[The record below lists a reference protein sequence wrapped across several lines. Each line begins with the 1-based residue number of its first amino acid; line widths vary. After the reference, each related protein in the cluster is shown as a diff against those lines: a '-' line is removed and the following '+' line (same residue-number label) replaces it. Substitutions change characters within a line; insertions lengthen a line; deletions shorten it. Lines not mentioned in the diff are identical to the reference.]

1 MISLDEQIAQMTD
14 PVEFVRLCNA
24 LLTAEYKHYFQIVD
38 GTRGDEGNDGY
49 IASDRC
55 LIAIYCPMKPERRTD
70 SDYIAKIKSDLAKI
84 PSLRELGA
92 YPIRRWAFVTPRKL
106 SNKVLSV
113 MRTEAMKAGIY
124 ATQFDSTFLAGL
136 LRKYK
141 YLIPEFPA
149 LQTADTDEMITEI
162 LSLVRSLPTV
172 DRPSETMLPTANVYN
187 PETGDTS
194 SWVHRP
200 GAWPQFLEIDQNY
213 TDLRK
218 QLLYSI
224 SNKQY
229 ELANSQY
236 HQILHYM
243 GTRELWD
250 DADFFSKQILY
261 LSNQHKDYR
270 NFGIILIKG
279 RAWQLLRRRRFNL
292 AEDVLEK
299 AFDFLKSRS
308 EKGLF
313 YDRIGDLY
321 FEKGRVALAS
331 EFYTKARDYLRDV
344 DAHKAELKRLLLK
357 AQNINLDSS
366 KRIDELTR
374 LREEFRSIK
383 SFREGMVL
391 IELAKSYHFL
401 HAPEAISAA
410 DSAYKFLCNEVRMP
424 SMTAKA
430 EQILKF
436 IKQGKPFKGRD

>member
-1 MISLDEQIAQMTD
+1 MISFDEQIAQMSN

-24 LLTAEYKHYFQIVD
+24 LLTAEYKYDFQIVD

-49 IASDRC
+49 IAADKC

-70 SDYIAKIKSDLAKI
+70 GDYIAKIKSDLAKI
-84 PSLRELGA
+84 PSLQETGA

-113 MRTEAMKAGIY
+113 MRAEAKRAGID
-124 ATQFDSTFLAGL
+124 AVQFESTYLANL
-136 LRKYK
+136 LLKHK
-141 YLIPEFPA
+141 HLVPEFPA
-149 LQTADTDEMITEI
+149 LQTTDIDGKLTKI
-162 LSLVRSLPTV
+162 LSSIELLKTV
-172 DRPSETMLPTANVYN
+172 DHPSETRVNVYK
-187 PETGDTS
+187 PETVDTS

-200 GAWPQFLEIDQNY
+200 GAWPQFLEIDQDY
-213 TDLRK
+213 RDLRK
-218 QLLYSI
+218 QLLHSI

-250 DADFFSKQILY
+250 DADFFSKQILD
-261 LSNQHKDYR
+261 LSNQHKDYK
-270 NFGIILIKG
+270 NFGIIFIKG

-292 AEDVLEK
+292 AEDALEK

-321 FEKGRVALAS
+321 FEKGRVALAN
-331 EFYTKARDYLRDV
+331 EFYTKARDHLRDV
-344 DAHKAELKRLLLK
+344 DAHKAELKRLFLK

-374 LREEFRSIK
+374 LWGEFRSIK
-383 SFREGMVL
+383 SYREGMVL

-401 HAPEAISAA
+401 HAPEAISVA
-410 DSAYKFLCNEVRMP
+410 DGAYKFLCNEVKMP

-436 IKQGKPFKGRD
+436 VKQGKPFKGRN